1 MNALAGI
8 SAPEV
13 SLHLGMCHMPPGK
26 VSLGRSPEEK
36 SARHGLSFPQAA
48 HQLLEKWGV
57 RSLPFSGL
65 PGQAWVPLRTLP
77 YA

>member
-8 SAPEV
+8 RALEV
-13 SLHLGMCHMPPGK
+13 SIPLGMCHMPPGK

-48 HQLLEKWGV
+48 HQHLEKWSV

-65 PGQAWVPLRTLP
+65 PGQAWVPLRTLT
-77 YA
+77 